1 MARARATRRL
11 VLLGALLILVAGGAL
26 SWIVLADRANPPS
39 GTSPPGGATAS
50 TSAGASP
57 SASDSASAGASAS
70 ASAPAAAGECPAAT
84 VTVGTAAEL
93 QAALTKPPPG
103 TVIRLADA
111 TFTGNFTASG
121 DGTPERPVTV
131 CGSGN
136 SILDGG
142 KLDDGYVLHIDQASH
157 WVFQGFAVRNGQ
169 KGVMVDESSHVLLQ
183 GLTVSN
189 IGDEAIHLRKFSTDN
204 RVVGNSISDTGLRKT
219 KFGEGV
225 YIGTAQSNW
234 CDISNCEPDR
244 SDRNEVS
251 GNTIS
256 GTTAE
261 CVDIKEGTSDGVVR
275 DNHFDGAGIVGADSW
290 VDVKGN
296 AWTIENNV
304 GKNSPMDGFQTH
316 EVVDGWG
323 TRNVFRN
330 NTAEVNGPGYGYSLT
345 PVRDNVVDCSN
356 KASQAGKGLANE
368 PCRAV

>member
-1 MARARATRRL
+1 MPAARVTRRL
-11 VLLGALLILVAGGAL
+11 VLLGALLVLLAGGGLTWILVA
-26 SWIVLADRANPPS
+26 DKANPPS
-39 GTSPPGGATAS
+39 TSPGPP
-50 TSAGASP
+50 SAPPSAPASP
-57 SASDSASAGASAS
+57 GPP
-70 ASAPAAAGECPAAT
+70 ASAPPPAGECPPAT
-84 VTVGTAAEL
+84 VTVSTSAEL
-93 QAALTKPPPG
+93 QAALTRPPPG
-103 TVIRLADA
+103 TVIRLAD
-111 TFTGNFTASG
+111 TVFTGNFTVTGA
-121 DGTPERPVTV
+121 GTPEQPVRV

-169 KGVMVDESSHVLLQ
+169 KGVMVDQSSHVVLQ
-183 GLTVSN
+183 GLTVSQ

-204 RVVGNSISDTGLRKT
+204 RVAGNAISDTGLRKT

-261 CVDIKEGTSDGVVR
+261 CIDIKEGTSDGVVR
-275 DNHFDGAGIVGADSW
+275 DNRFDGAGIIGADSW

-296 AWTIENNV
+296 GWTIENNA

-323 TRNVFRN
+323 TRNVFRG
-330 NTAEVNGPGYGYSLT
+330 NTADVNGPGFGYALT
-345 PVRDNVVDCSN
+345 PVRGNVVDCSN